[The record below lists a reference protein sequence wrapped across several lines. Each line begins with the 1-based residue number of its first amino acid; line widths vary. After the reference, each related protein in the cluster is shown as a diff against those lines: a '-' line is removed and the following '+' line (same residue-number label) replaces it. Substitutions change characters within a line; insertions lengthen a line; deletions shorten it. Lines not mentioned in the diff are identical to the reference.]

1 MAMAFLCV
9 MFFSQLLL
17 SPVFSS
23 LLFACCCV
31 FLARS
36 SSRFFVCLIFF
47 SVTHTTA
54 FFIAEK
60 KYSCLALVSVAAGLG
75 LGALFCYV
83 VESLRART
91 AVLSLPMKGRRLS

>member
-17 SPVFSS
+17 SPVLSS

-36 SSRFFVCLIFF
+36 SSRCFVCLIFF
-47 SVTHTTA
+47 CVTHTTA
-54 FFIAEK
+54 FVIAEE

-75 LGALFCYV
+75 FGALFCYV
-83 VESLRART
+83 VQSLGAQK